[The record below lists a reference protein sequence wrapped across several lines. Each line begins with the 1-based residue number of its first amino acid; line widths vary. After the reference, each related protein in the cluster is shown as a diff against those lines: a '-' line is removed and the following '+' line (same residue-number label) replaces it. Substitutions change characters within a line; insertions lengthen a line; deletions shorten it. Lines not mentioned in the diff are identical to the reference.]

1 MRRQPSEQKCS
12 AALGSALKKRES
24 ITHKAPLSLSVVIVL
39 RNDRLLFQASIKA
52 MVLFHMSAGRANPA
66 LLAPPAA
73 FYEERTS
80 SQQASSL
87 SSINEEEEEKGG
99 GGGGGGEEAKQ
110 RLKEPFRFP
119 LKRILIH
126 WPKTKPL
133 LAWFHFSK
141 A

>member
-1 MRRQPSEQKCS
+1 M
-12 AALGSALKKRES
+12 
-24 ITHKAPLSLSVVIVL
+24 L

-52 MVLFHMSAGRANPA
+52 VLPFHMSAGRANPA

-73 FYEERTS
+73 FYEKRTS

-87 SSINEEEEEKGG
+87 SSINEGEEEKGG
-99 GGGGGGEEAKQ
+99 SRGEGEAKQ

-126 WPKTKPL
+126 WAKTKPL
-133 LAWFHFSK
+133 LAWFHLSK
-141 A
+141 AKHRFHATS

>member
-1 MRRQPSEQKCS
+1 MTATASISSEEKHS
-12 AALGSALKKRES
+12 AGLSALLGKRES

-73 FYEERTS
+73 FYEERTG

-87 SSINEEEEEKGG
+87 SSINEEEEEEEEKEGRSGRGG
-99 GGGGGGEEAKQ
+99 GA
-110 RLKEPFRFP
+110 
-119 LKRILIH
+119 
-126 WPKTKPL
+126 
-133 LAWFHFSK
+133 SSV
-141 A
+141 